1 MLPPPVKWQSEV
13 LNSRGHEMNLGY
25 SYYHEKENSILDFG
39 RGIVGRSKSAD
50 LADLQEKYFKIEGDN
65 IFSVTFK
72 IRYPGLLVGLGY
84 EHPKLSDNNDDFES
98 GFTFD
103 YTTGLPYIP
112 GSSVKGVIRSAFPK
126 QAEDAGRLEFVNE
139 LLGEKLSYSEIRKN
153 ELLGE
158 KLSYNKIRKAEN
170 RLFGNRSDEER
181 EFPHACQD
189 IFYDGYISRIS
200 GQLFAEEYITPH
212 KDPVSNPIPIKF
224 LKIAPGNEITLQ
236 FGLNDAGE
244 NHLTR
249 DRRIKL
255 YTEIILFL
263 GLGAKKNVGFG
274 QFDEDFT
281 KNKLKQILDGLE
293 ASEKKREEAEA
304 QKRLAAMSPVER
316 IFEQFK
322 GELPHIINA
331 MKAGKIEEAILK
343 DLAKAVR
350 DRLVME
356 NIWDRPKKPKDIGRV
371 QYIADLLKK

>member
-1 MLPPPVKWQSEV
+1 
-13 LNSRGHEMNLGY
+13 MNLGY
-25 SYYHEKENSILDFG
+25 SYYHKKENTSLDFG

-84 EHPKLSDNNDDFES
+84 EHPKLSDNDDDFES

-139 LLGEKLSYSEIRKN
+139 LLGEEF
-153 ELLGE
+153 
-158 KLSYNKIRKAEN
+158 SYNKIRKAEN

-189 IFYDGYISRIS
+189 IFFDGYISRIS

-244 NHLTR
+244 NHLGRPAIRPGWCISFPHPGICIALPRHMVQRR
-249 DRRIKL
+249 D
-255 YTEIILFL
+255 
-263 GLGAKKNVGFG
+263 ADNCASFG
-274 QFDEDFT
+274 VSFRY
-281 KNKLKQILDGLE
+281 LDIRGNRSDTPPAPPRSKHQSNGSL
-293 ASEKKREEAEA
+293 
-304 QKRLAAMSPVER
+304 
-316 IFEQFK
+316 
-322 GELPHIINA
+322 
-331 MKAGKIEEAILK
+331 
-343 DLAKAVR
+343 
-350 DRLVME
+350 
-356 NIWDRPKKPKDIGRV
+356 W
-371 QYIADLLKK
+371 